1 MKTKDLP
8 AASGPLDP
16 AAGIVPTAPAAP
28 EHPAPPPSSTSPS
41 TTRRPAK
48 QGLYDRIGMTLALGL
63 GLAVAFLLWLA
74 GAYFTLQFLSGMGV
88 MLAGAGPAQWLI
100 PAAITAAELWLWPRA
115 ATRPQQTALFL
126 GVLAFDVGTS
136 LIGLFNWAAGRLIP
150 GVGTLPA
157 GGWPLWA
164 GAAIVALVCAFWP
177 EKLGKWSVSELRK
190 VWL

>member
-1 MKTKDLP
+1 
-8 AASGPLDP
+8 
-16 AAGIVPTAPAAP
+16 
-28 EHPAPPPSSTSPS
+28 
-41 TTRRPAK
+41 
-48 QGLYDRIGMTLALGL
+48 LYDRIGMTLALTL

-88 MLAGAGPAQWLI
+88 ALAGAGPAQWLI

-136 LIGLFNWAAGRLIP
+136 LVGLFNWGAGRVIP
-150 GVGTLPA
+150 NVGTLPA
-157 GGWPLWA
+157 GGWPLWL

-177 EKLGKWSVSELRK
+177 EKLGRWAAGELRK